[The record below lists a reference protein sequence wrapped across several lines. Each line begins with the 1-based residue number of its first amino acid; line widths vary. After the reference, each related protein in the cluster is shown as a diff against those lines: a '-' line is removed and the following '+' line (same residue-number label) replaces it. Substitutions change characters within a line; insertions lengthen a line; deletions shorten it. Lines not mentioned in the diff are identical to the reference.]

1 MLYWIAGM
9 YSRYKRVAELIE
21 QLTNCGIAS
30 LTSPS

>member
-9 YSRYKRVAELIE
+9 YLRYKRVAELIE
-21 QLTNCGIAS
+21 QFTNCGIAS